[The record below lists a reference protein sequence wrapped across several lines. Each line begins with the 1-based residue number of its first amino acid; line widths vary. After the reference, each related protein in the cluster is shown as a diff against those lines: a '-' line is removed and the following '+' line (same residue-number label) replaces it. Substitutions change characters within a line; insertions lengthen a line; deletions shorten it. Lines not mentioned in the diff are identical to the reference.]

1 MQRGVLTPFLAP
13 VFQTKTFPGLSPHQF
28 SSTDE
33 ILERHCMKLVLYSL
47 AAAIL
52 TLAGMSAVVPAA
64 DGFEDAGSGIE
75 QHID

>member
-1 MQRGVLTPFLAP
+1 
-13 VFQTKTFPGLSPHQF
+13 
-28 SSTDE
+28 
-33 ILERHCMKLVLYSL
+33 MKLVLYSL

-64 DGFEDAGSGIE
+64 DGFEDVGSGIE